1 MLEASTLIQYGGLKA
16 GIGEREVGPAWGL
29 GGDRGLVGSDRT
41 ELNMP
46 ERTFS
51 LSLLGLDENRQLCA
65 LPVGGRNFGP
75 RPRLGT

>member
-16 GIGEREVGPAWGL
+16 GIGEREVGPAGGL

-51 LSLLGLDENRQLCA
+51 LSL
-65 LPVGGRNFGP
+65 
-75 RPRLGT
+75 